1 MYLGISVFSYNFY
14 NVLRFMTFF
23 SFRPNTSLFAVLF
36 FRIEPNNEY
45 YDGDKD
51 NDKENEGFLD
61 V

>member
-1 MYLGISVFSYNFY
+1 MKTVFI
-14 NVLRFMTFF
+14 
-23 SFRPNTSLFAVLF
+23 

-51 NDKENEGFLD
+51 NDKENDGFIE